1 MESIKM
7 INDHTDPP
15 TQIGKTGDH
24 DNHHIPPQRIVSWV
38 PPVPNHGLARRF
50 RAMAAGLR
58 GAALEH
64 GDAADLEI
72 RGAGHHLPLCGGG
85 IFEAWTMLGV

>member
-1 MESIKM
+1 M
-7 INDHTDPP
+7 IILILQP
-15 TQIGKTGDH
+15 KLEK
-24 DNHHIPPQRIVSWV
+24 
-38 PPVPNHGLARRF
+38 PVTMTITTSHRSALFRGFHLCHANHGLARPL

-58 GAALEH
+58 GAAALEH